1 MGNVKERRDNL
12 ERGQAI
18 TYQELLLM
26 EMIHYVELQMDV
38 YKYGKEKHL

>member
-1 MGNVKERRDNL
+1 MENAKERKDNL
-12 ERGQAI
+12 EREQVI
-18 TYQELLLM
+18 TYLELLLM